1 MMLHFPTSL
10 QPLRVTRPTSCAGA
24 CSQNTRTNVSAGKI
38 TSQPDCDY
46 NTYLHMC
53 WEATSS
59 GCCSYYSS
67 RGGSQKCAWGG
78 RWWKVGLLETTVH
91 VQGEHDHNSLHIC
104 NRHTHTDTYMFEH
117 FTGISAKKLC
127 AAGNLHNHDEHC
139 KHKGR
144 ELNHREMH
152 QCVSS
157 LCRRLCRHIS
167 LKLSISEHLQQKTP
181 SSAKRSFLSN
191 HLSWQLNS
199 FYRDLWLISGR

>member
-1 MMLHFPTSL
+1 MFQPGKSPASPT
-10 QPLRVTRPTSCAGA
+10 VITTHIYTCAGRRPLVAAVVTTAAEEEVRSVREEVDDGRSA
-24 CSQNTRTNVSAGKI
+24 CWRR
-38 TSQPDCDY
+38 
-46 NTYLHMC
+46 LFM
-53 WEATSS
+53 
-59 GCCSYYSS
+59 S
-67 RGGSQKCAWGG
+67 RVKPEVLESMRAHSLTWD
-78 RWWKVGLLETTVH
+78 GLN
-91 VQGEHDHNSLHIC
+91 HNSLHIC

-152 QCVSS
+152 QWVSS

-191 HLSWQLNS
+191 HLS
-199 FYRDLWLISGR
+199 

>member
-1 MMLHFPTSL
+1 MAAVVTTAAEEEVRSVREEVDDGRSACWRRLFMSRVKPEVLESMRAHSL
-10 QPLRVTRPTSCAGA
+10 TW
-24 CSQNTRTNVSAGKI
+24 
-38 TSQPDCDY
+38 D
-46 NTYLHMC
+46 
-53 WEATSS
+53 
-59 GCCSYYSS
+59 
-67 RGGSQKCAWGG
+67 
-78 RWWKVGLLETTVH
+78 GLN
-91 VQGEHDHNSLHIC
+91 HNSLHIC

-117 FTGISAKKLC
+117 FTAISAKKLC

-152 QCVSS
+152 QWGSS

-191 HLSWQLNS
+191 HLS
-199 FYRDLWLISGR
+199 